1 MKKCIKYFYLEID
14 YLLSL
19 VEVMECIAVNIIAL
33 VLIIAVSFI
42 AGFGV
47 AKLVG
52 PKIDKDKRPALE
64 QMNRDSSRQRGSNMQ
79 NRKRGRSDQNI
90 DEQKEQQNTKEKPSE
105 TES

>member
-1 MKKCIKYFYLEID
+1 MANEQKTENNTKKQSK
-14 YLLSL
+14 ST
-19 VEVMECIAVNIIAL
+19 CIAVNIIAL

-79 NRKRGRSDQNI
+79 NRKRGKSDQNI
-90 DEQKEQQNTKEKPSE
+90 NEQKEQQNTKEKPSE